1 MEESD
6 LRFLN
11 KIEWVSSYAVAII
24 LKKEIKLACIGA
36 LGQVFKF
43 KFKSNATNIEHIIS
57 KSEIDGLR
65 VIRVLKND
73 RNQICNSSTV
83 LG

>member
-24 LKKEIKLACIGA
+24 LKKEIKLACIGSKG
-36 LGQVFKF
+36 LVFKF
-43 KFKSNATNIEHIIS
+43 KFMTNATNIEHIIT

-73 RNQICNSSTV
+73 RNQKCKISV
-83 LG
+83 LWF